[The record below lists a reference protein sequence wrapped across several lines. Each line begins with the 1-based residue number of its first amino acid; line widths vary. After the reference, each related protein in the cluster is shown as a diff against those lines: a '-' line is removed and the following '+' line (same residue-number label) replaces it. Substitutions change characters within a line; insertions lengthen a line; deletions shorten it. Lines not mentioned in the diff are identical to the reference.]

1 MPNYKNKTVGTI
13 AANGASVTH
22 PLRSLEA
29 GQFAIQV
36 TGSFTGDLEIEASLD
51 GTNFASFAVKDS
63 IQTTGTTLIVQVTAA
78 KLLVSEAYGL
88 ESVRVRASSWSNGT
102 ATVTIVNV

>member
-29 GQFAIQV
+29 GQLSIQV
-36 TGSFTGDLEIEASLD
+36 TGTFSGTLEIEASLD
-51 GTNFASFAVKDS
+51 GTNFVSFAVKDS
-63 IQTTGTTLIVQVTAA
+63 IQTTGTTLILQITAP
-78 KLLVSEAYGL
+78 KLLVTNAYGL
-88 ESVRVRASSWSNGT
+88 EAVRIRSSAWTSGT
-102 ATVTIVNV
+102 ANVTIVNV